1 MRPSRSST
9 SIPLHLHPEE
19 TDLEVLNR
27 EVEALR
33 IEYRRVTGRINFR
46 KRRGYMFVTLLVVT
60 LAAALGIATLVLS
73 PSEWAL
79 NEQTRFTQMTSLIAL
94 IAISIPLAGYFAR
107 RYDRQR
113 ERVRVARMRHH
124 EILARL
130 AQLDGLTGSVVRR
143 RRRRRRDS
151 WAWRIAHPQPFSR
164 PPLESMSTEDLE
176 EAAAALGSSLS
187 EARAMRL
194 AAYVHAIVTGALTL
208 FVAFAVTL
216 SGPEYLAKLLGG
228 KQEGGAAGVDPLM
241 FWLGLTVVLVLFGGA
256 GSHRVSVLMRHVR
269 GYQDRLS
276 SIERALWDARVLV
289 RERREE
295 I

>member
-1 MRPSRSST
+1 MRSSRSST
-9 SIPLHLHPEE
+9 FIPLHLHPED
-19 TDLEVLNR
+19 TDLAVLNR

-33 IEYRRVTGRINFR
+33 IEYRRVMGRINFR

-60 LAAALGIATLVLS
+60 LAVALGIAVLVLS

-79 NEQTRFTQMTSLIAL
+79 SEQTRFTQMSSLIAL
-94 IAISIPLAGYFAR
+94 IAVSIPLAGYFAR

-113 ERVRVARMRHH
+113 ERVRVARMRHQ

-130 AQLDGLTGSVVRR
+130 AQLDGLTGSGVRRKRR
-143 RRRRRRDS
+143 RRRGS
-151 WAWRIAHPQPFSR
+151 WAWRIEHPQPFSR
-164 PPLESMSTEDLE
+164 PSLESLSPEDLE

-187 EARAMRL
+187 EARTMRFV
-194 AAYVHAIVTGALTL
+194 AYVHAIVTGSLALI
-208 FVAFAVTL
+208 VAFAVTL
-216 SGPEYLAKLLGG
+216 SGPEYLARFLGG
-228 KQEGGAAGVDPLM
+228 NQWGGAAGVDPLM
-241 FWLGLTVVLVLFGGA
+241 FWLGLIVVLVVVGGA

-289 RERREE
+289 RERREKV
-295 I
+295 